1 MNLVHFVVKQNK
13 HMVYISALTLGL
25 LGSFH
30 CVGMC
35 GPIALAIPLK
45 TDSWLARI
53 FGGVLYNLGRAITYA
68 VMGAVFG
75 LLGRGLVMSG
85 FQQWVSIIMGAIM
98 ILSVITPS
106 IYKNRFNADN
116 GVFSF
121 VGKLKMSLG
130 KLFAQRSYSSLL
142 MIGLLNGLLP
152 CGLVYFAI
160 AGAIATGSS
169 ASGSLFMFIFGLG
182 TLPMLLAISLIGNMI
197 TLELRKKIT
206 KLIPY
211 AIVFIGVLFILR
223 GLSLGIPYLSP
234 PEKAM
239 TVPVEEAQQEKP
251 SCCH

>member
-1 MNLVHFVVKQNK
+1 
-13 HMVYISALTLGL
+13 MVYISALTLGL

-30 CVGMC
+30 CIGMC

-68 VMGAVFG
+68 AMGAIFG

-85 FQQWVSIIMGAIM
+85 FQQWVSVIMGAIM

-106 IYKNRFNADN
+106 IYKNRFNADK
-116 GVFSF
+116 GIFSF
-121 VGKLKMSLG
+121 VGKVKMSLG
-130 KLFAQRSYSSLL
+130 KLFAQRSYGALL

-169 ASGSLFMFIFGLG
+169 VGGSLFMFIFGLG

-197 TLELRKKIT
+197 TLELRKKIS

-223 GLSLGIPYLSP
+223 GLSLNIPYLSP

-239 TVPVEEAQQEKP
+239 TVPIEEAQQEEP

>member
-1 MNLVHFVVKQNK
+1 VLFVVNNK
-13 HMVYISALTLGL
+13 KFMVYISALTLGL

-106 IYKNRFNADN
+106 IYKNRFNADK

-130 KLFAQRSYSSLL
+130 KLFAQRSYGSLL

-182 TLPMLLAISLIGNMI
+182 TLPMLLAISLLGNMI

-239 TVPVEEAQQEKP
+239 TVPVEEAQQEEP

>member
-1 MNLVHFVVKQNK
+1 MIYL
-13 HMVYISALTLGL
+13 SALTLGL

-45 TDSWLARI
+45 TDSWFLRI
-53 FGGVLYNLGRAITYA
+53 LGGIIYNLGRAVTYA
-68 VMGAVFG
+68 IMGAFFG
-75 LLGRGLVMSG
+75 LLGQGLVMSG

-98 ILSVITPS
+98 ILSVLAPS
-106 IYKNRFNADN
+106 LYKNRFNSEKS
-116 GVFSF
+116 VFGF
-121 VGKLKMSLG
+121 VGKVKVSLR
-130 KLFAQRSYSSLL
+130 KLFTHSSHTSLFL
-142 MIGLLNGLLP
+142 IGLLNGLLP

-160 AGAIATGSS
+160 AGAIATGTSL
-169 ASGSLFMFIFGLG
+169 SGSLFMFVFGLG
-182 TLPMLLAISLIGNMI
+182 TLPMLLAVSLIGNLI
-197 TLELRKKIT
+197 TLELRKKMT
-206 KLIPY
+206 RVIPY

-239 TVPVEEAQQEKP
+239 TIPQEQVEEDTP

>member
-1 MNLVHFVVKQNK
+1 
-13 HMVYISALTLGL
+13 MVYISALTLGL

-68 VMGAVFG
+68 VMGAIFG

-85 FQQWVSIIMGAIM
+85 FQQWISVIMGAIM

-106 IYKNRFNADN
+106 IYKNRFNADK

-121 VGKLKMSLG
+121 VGKVKMSLG
-130 KLFAQRSYSSLL
+130 KLFAKRSYGALL

-239 TVPVEEAQQEKP
+239 TIPVEQTEEEQKP

>member
-1 MNLVHFVVKQNK
+1 
-13 HMVYISALTLGL
+13 MVYISALTLGL

-68 VMGAVFG
+68 IMGAVFG

-106 IYKNRFNADN
+106 IYKNRFNADK

-130 KLFAQRSYSSLL
+130 KLFAQRSYGSLL

-169 ASGSLFMFIFGLG
+169 VSGSLFMFIFGLG

-234 PEKAM
+234 PEKVM
-239 TVPVEEAQQEKP
+239 TVPVEEVQQEKP

>member
-1 MNLVHFVVKQNK
+1 
-13 HMVYISALTLGL
+13 MVYISALTLGL

-53 FGGVLYNLGRAITYA
+53 FGGVLYNLGRAVTYA

-85 FQQWVSIIMGAIM
+85 FQQWISVIMGAIM

-106 IYKNRFNADN
+106 IYKNRFNADK

-121 VGKLKMSLG
+121 VGKVKMSLG
-130 KLFAQRSYSSLL
+130 KLFAIRSYGALL

-169 ASGSLFMFIFGLG
+169 ISGSLFMFIFGLG

-239 TVPVEEAQQEKP
+239 TIPVEQTEEEQKP

>member
-106 IYKNRFNADN
+106 IYKNRFNADK

>member
-1 MNLVHFVVKQNK
+1 
-13 HMVYISALTLGL
+13 
-25 LGSFH
+25 
-30 CVGMC
+30 
-35 GPIALAIPLK
+35 
-45 TDSWLARI
+45 
-53 FGGVLYNLGRAITYA
+53 
-68 VMGAVFG
+68 
-75 LLGRGLVMSG
+75 
-85 FQQWVSIIMGAIM
+85 M

-106 IYKNRFNADN
+106 IYKNRFNADK

-130 KLFAQRSYSSLL
+130 KLFAQRSYGSLL

-169 ASGSLFMFIFGLG
+169 VSGSLFMFIFGLG

-234 PEKAM
+234 PEKVM
-239 TVPVEEAQQEKP
+239 TVPVEEVQQEKP

>member
-1 MNLVHFVVKQNK
+1 
-13 HMVYISALTLGL
+13 MVYISALTLGL

-106 IYKNRFNADN
+106 IYKNRFNADK

>member
-1 MNLVHFVVKQNK
+1 
-13 HMVYISALTLGL
+13 MVYISALTLGL

-53 FGGVLYNLGRAITYA
+53 FGGILYNLGRAITYA

-85 FQQWVSIIMGAIM
+85 FQQWVSIVMGAIM

-106 IYKNRFNADN
+106 IYKNRFNADK

-130 KLFAQRSYSSLL
+130 KLFAQRSYGSLL

-182 TLPMLLAISLIGNMI
+182 TLPMLLAISLLGNMI

>member
-1 MNLVHFVVKQNK
+1 
-13 HMVYISALTLGL
+13 MVYISALTLGL

-45 TDSWLARI
+45 TNSWLARI
-53 FGGVLYNLGRAITYA
+53 SGGVLYNLGRAITYA
-68 VMGAVFG
+68 LMGAVFG

-85 FQQWVSIIMGAIM
+85 FQQWVSVIMGAIM

-106 IYKNRFNADN
+106 IYKNRFNAEK
-116 GVFSF
+116 GLFSF
-121 VGKLKMSLG
+121 VGKIKVSLG
-130 KLFAQRSYSSLL
+130 KLFAQRSYGSLFL
-142 MIGLLNGLLP
+142 IGLLNGLLP

-169 ASGSLFMFIFGLG
+169 MTGSMFMFIFGLG
-182 TLPMLLAISLIGNMI
+182 TLPMLLAISLIGNLI

-206 KLIPY
+206 RLIPY
-211 AIVFIGVLFILR
+211 AIVFIGLLFILR

-239 TVPVEEAQQEKP
+239 TVPVEQVEEEQKP
-251 SCCH
+251 ACCH

>member
-1 MNLVHFVVKQNK
+1 LWLNIEIN
-13 HMVYISALTLGL
+13 MVYISALTLGL

-68 VMGAVFG
+68 VMGAIFG

-85 FQQWVSIIMGAIM
+85 FQQWISVIMGAIM

-106 IYKNRFNADN
+106 IYKNRFNADK

-121 VGKLKMSLG
+121 VGKVKMSLG
-130 KLFAQRSYSSLL
+130 KLFAKRSYGALL

-239 TVPVEEAQQEKP
+239 TIPVEQADEEQKP

>member
-1 MNLVHFVVKQNK
+1 
-13 HMVYISALTLGL
+13 
-25 LGSFH
+25 
-30 CVGMC
+30 MC

-68 VMGAVFG
+68 IMGAVFG

-106 IYKNRFNADN
+106 IYKNRFNADK

-130 KLFAQRSYSSLL
+130 KLFAQRSYGSLL

-169 ASGSLFMFIFGLG
+169 VSGSLFMFIFGLG

-234 PEKAM
+234 PEKVM
-239 TVPVEEAQQEKP
+239 TVPVEEVQQEKP

>member
-1 MNLVHFVVKQNK
+1 MIFTTNK
-13 HMVYISALTLGL
+13 MVYISALTLGL

-45 TDSWLARI
+45 TDSWLGRV
-53 FGGVLYNLGRAITYA
+53 FGGILYNLGRAITYA

-106 IYKNRFNADN
+106 IYKNRFNAEK
-116 GVFSF
+116 GIFSF
-121 VGKLKMSLG
+121 VGKLKISLG
-130 KLFAQRSYSSLL
+130 KLFAQRSYNSLL

-160 AGAIATGSS
+160 AGAIATGTA
-169 ASGSLFMFIFGLG
+169 ASGSLFMFVFGLG
-182 TLPMLLAISLIGNMI
+182 TIPMLLAISLIGNMI

-211 AIVFIGVLFILR
+211 AVVFIGLLFILR

-239 TVPVEEAQQEKP
+239 SIPVEQETEEQKP
-251 SCCH
+251 ACCH

>member
-1 MNLVHFVVKQNK
+1 
-13 HMVYISALTLGL
+13 MVYISALTLGL

-106 IYKNRFNADN
+106 IYKNRFNADK

-130 KLFAQRSYSSLL
+130 KLFAQRSYGSLL

-169 ASGSLFMFIFGLG
+169 VSGSLFMFIFGLG

>member
-1 MNLVHFVVKQNK
+1 
-13 HMVYISALTLGL
+13 MVYISALTLGL

-68 VMGAVFG
+68 IMGAVFG

-106 IYKNRFNADN
+106 IYKNRFNADK

-130 KLFAQRSYSSLL
+130 KLFAQRSYGSLL

-169 ASGSLFMFIFGLG
+169 VSGSLFMFIFGLG

-234 PEKAM
+234 PEKVM

>member
-1 MNLVHFVVKQNK
+1 
-13 HMVYISALTLGL
+13 MVYISALTLGL

-85 FQQWVSIIMGAIM
+85 FQQWVSIVMGAIM

-106 IYKNRFNADN
+106 IYKNRFNADK

-130 KLFAQRSYSSLL
+130 KLFAQRSYGSLL

-182 TLPMLLAISLIGNMI
+182 TLPMLLAISLLGNMI

-239 TVPVEEAQQEKP
+239 TIPVEEAQQEKP

>member
-1 MNLVHFVVKQNK
+1 MMIYL
-13 HMVYISALTLGL
+13 SALSLGL

-45 TDSWLARI
+45 TDSWLLRI
-53 FGGVLYNLGRAITYA
+53 LGGVIYNLGRAVTYA
-68 VMGAVFG
+68 IMGAVFG
-75 LLGRGLVMSG
+75 LLGQGLVMSG
-85 FQQWVSIIMGAIM
+85 FQQWVSIIMGSIM
-98 ILSVITPS
+98 IISVLAPS
-106 IYKNRFNADN
+106 LYKNRFDTEKS
-116 GVFSF
+116 VFGY
-121 VGKLKMSLG
+121 VGKVKMSLR
-130 KLFAQRSYSSLL
+130 KLFTQSSNSSLFL
-142 MIGLLNGLLP
+142 IGLLNGLLP

-169 ASGSLFMFIFGLG
+169 FSGSLFMFIFGLG
-182 TLPMLLAISLIGNMI
+182 TIPMMLAISLIGNMI
-197 TLELRKKIT
+197 TLELRKKLT
-206 KLIPY
+206 RVIPY

-239 TVPVEEAQQEKP
+239 TVPVEKTEEAKP

>member
-1 MNLVHFVVKQNK
+1 MIYL
-13 HMVYISALTLGL
+13 SALTLGL

-45 TDSWLARI
+45 TDSWMARI
-53 FGGVLYNLGRAITYA
+53 FGGILYNLGRAVTYA
-68 VMGAVFG
+68 VMGAIFG
-75 LLGRGLVMSG
+75 LLGRGLVLSG
-85 FQQWVSIIMGAIM
+85 FQQWISIIMGAIM

-106 IYKNRFNADN
+106 IYKNRFNADK
-116 GVFSF
+116 GIFSF
-121 VGKLKMSLG
+121 VGKVKMSLG
-130 KLFAQRSYSSLL
+130 KLFTQRSYGSLL
-142 MIGLLNGLLP
+142 LIGLLNGLLP

-160 AGAIATGSS
+160 AGAIATGSA

-182 TLPMLLAISLIGNMI
+182 TLPMMLAISLIGNLI
-197 TLELRKKIT
+197 TLELRKKVT

-239 TVPVEEAQQEKP
+239 TVPVEQTDEESEP

>member
-1 MNLVHFVVKQNK
+1 
-13 HMVYISALTLGL
+13 MVYISALTLGL

-30 CVGMC
+30 CIGMC

-106 IYKNRFNADN
+106 IYKNRFNADK
-116 GVFSF
+116 GIFSF

-130 KLFAQRSYSSLL
+130 KLFAQRSYRSLL
-142 MIGLLNGLLP
+142 MIGILNGLLP

-182 TLPMLLAISLIGNMI
+182 TLPMLLAISLLGNMI

-239 TVPVEEAQQEKP
+239 TVPIEEAQQEKP

>member
-1 MNLVHFVVKQNK
+1 
-13 HMVYISALTLGL
+13 
-25 LGSFH
+25 
-30 CVGMC
+30 MC

-85 FQQWVSIIMGAIM
+85 FQQWVSIVMGAIM

-106 IYKNRFNADN
+106 IYKNRFNADK

-130 KLFAQRSYSSLL
+130 KLFAQRSYGSLL

-182 TLPMLLAISLIGNMI
+182 TLPMLLAISLLGNMI

>member
-1 MNLVHFVVKQNK
+1 MIYL
-13 HMVYISALTLGL
+13 SALTLGL

-45 TDSWLARI
+45 TDSWLLRI
-53 FGGVLYNLGRAITYA
+53 LGGIIYNLGRAITYA
-68 VMGAVFG
+68 IMGAIFG
-75 LLGRGLVMSG
+75 LLGQGLVMSG

-98 ILSVITPS
+98 IVSVLAPS
-106 IYKNRFNADN
+106 LYKNRFNSEKL
-116 GVFSF
+116 VFGF
-121 VGKLKMSLG
+121 VGKLKVSLR
-130 KLFAQRSYSSLL
+130 KLFTQSSHASLFL
-142 MIGLLNGLLP
+142 IGLLNGLLP

-169 ASGSLFMFIFGLG
+169 LSGSLFMFVFGLG
-182 TLPMLLAISLIGNMI
+182 TLPMLLAVSLIGNLI
-197 TLELRKKIT
+197 SLELRKRMT
-206 KLIPY
+206 RVIPY

-234 PEKAM
+234 PAKAM
-239 TVPVEEAQQEKP
+239 TIPAEQVDEAEQKP